1 MSWQTCR
8 SCLITLYQV
17 FDLLGMSYT
26 YLVSQEHDYI
36 EFYVCVFENIKEIG
50 LKNICLHAYIYVFY
64 ISVYEE
70 LLTK

>member
-1 MSWQTCR
+1 
-8 SCLITLYQV
+8 
-17 FDLLGMSYT
+17 MSYT

-50 LKNICLHAYIYVFY
+50 LKNICLHAYIYAFY